1 MNKPTQLATLLPL
14 LISLAPHS
22 AHAANTSEDE
32 IIVTSQPSADTT
44 HAASGAGFK
53 TNDIDVGPLGNKAWV
68 DTPYSTT
75 TVTKEMIENQQAQSV
90 SELLKYSPSTQM
102 QARGGM
108 DVGRP
113 QSRGM
118 QGSVVANSR
127 LDGLNVVSTT
137 AFPVE
142 MLERLDVLNSLTG
155 ALYGPA
161 SPAGQFNFVA
171 KRPTEE
177 TLRKVTLG
185 YQSRSAFTG
194 HVDLGGHIDDD
205 NRFGYRVNVLN
216 QEGEGNLD
224 DSTLRR
230 KLLSVALDWNI
241 QPGTQLQL
249 DASHYEFIQ
258 KGYPGSFSYG
268 PNIKLPSA
276 PDPKDK
282 NLALNT
288 AGNDLTTDTV
298 STRLIHYLNDDWSV
312 TAGVGWQQADRAMR
326 NVSSKIINNQ
336 GDISR
341 SLKDSTAAGRFRV
354 LSNTATLNGHVDTG
368 SVGHDIALSTT
379 GYVWSLYSAKGT
391 GPSYSWDTTNMY
403 HPSEMYEKGDG
414 KIITGGDRY
423 KSSVNT
429 QQSITLGDTVT
440 FTPKWS
446 AMFYLSQ
453 SWIQSQNYNKSGHKT
468 GQIDENGLSP
478 NAALMYKIT
487 PNVMAYVSYA
497 ESLEQG
503 GTAPTNSD
511 VKNAGQTLDPYRSK
525 QYEMG
530 LKADVSGMNLGAALF
545 RLERP
550 FAYVDPGDNV
560 YKEQGN
566 QVNNGLELTASG
578 NVWQGLNIY
587 SGVTLLDPKLKD
599 TVSDTTSD
607 KRVVGVPKVQANM
620 LAEYSLPSMPE
631 WVYSANVHYT
641 GKRAAN
647 DTNTAWA
654 SSYTIWDL
662 GTRYTTKISN
672 VPTTFRVVVNN
683 VFDKHYWASIFP
695 SGTDG
700 DNGSPSAFIGSGRE
714 VRASVT
720 FDF

>member
-127 LDGLNVVSTT
+127 LDGLNIVSTT

-282 NLALNT
+282 NLALST

-391 GPSYSWDTTNMY
+391 GSSYSWDTTNMY

-654 SSYTIWDL
+654 SSYTTWDL
-662 GTRYTTKISN
+662 GTRYTTKISS

>member
-127 LDGLNVVSTT
+127 LDGLNIVSTT

-205 NRFGYRVNVLN
+205 NRFGYRVNVLD

-282 NLALNT
+282 NLALST

-654 SSYTIWDL
+654 SSYTTWDL
-662 GTRYTTKISN
+662 GTRYTTKISS

>member
-127 LDGLNVVSTT
+127 LDGLNIVSTT

-282 NLALNT
+282 NLALST

-354 LSNTATLNGHVDTG
+354 LSNTATLSGHVDTG

-654 SSYTIWDL
+654 SSYTTWDL

>member
-127 LDGLNVVSTT
+127 LDGLNIVSTT

-282 NLALNT
+282 NLALST

-391 GPSYSWDTTNMY
+391 GSSYSWDTTNMY

-654 SSYTIWDL
+654 SSYTTWDL

>member
-127 LDGLNVVSTT
+127 LDGLNIVSTT

-282 NLALNT
+282 NLALST

-446 AMFYLSQ
+446 AMFCLSQ

-607 KRVVGVPKVQANM
+607 KRVVGVPKVQANV

-641 GKRAAN
+641 GKRALYRQACRQR
-647 DTNTAWA
+647 
-654 SSYTIWDL
+654 YQHRMGQQLHHL
-662 GTRYTTKISN
+662 GPGHPLHHEN
-672 VPTTFRVVVNN
+672 QQ
-683 VFDKHYWASIFP
+683 
-695 SGTDG
+695 
-700 DNGSPSAFIGSGRE
+700 
-714 VRASVT
+714 RA
-720 FDF
+720 DHLPRGG

>member
-1 MNKPTQLATLLPL
+1 M
-14 LISLAPHS
+14 
-22 AHAANTSEDE
+22 
-32 IIVTSQPSADTT
+32 IVTSQPSADTT

-127 LDGLNVVSTT
+127 LDGLNIVSTT

-282 NLALNT
+282 NLALST

-654 SSYTIWDL
+654 SSYTTWDL

>member
-1 MNKPTQLATLLPL
+1 MNKPTYLATLLPV
-14 LISLAPHS
+14 LITLAS
-22 AHAANTSEDE
+22 QSVHAEAASEDE
-32 IIVTSQPSADTT
+32 IVVTSQPSGNPAS
-44 HAASGAGFK
+44 APSGAGFK
-53 TNDIDVGPLGNKAWV
+53 TNDIDVGPQGNKAWV

-75 TVTKEMIENQQAQSV
+75 TVTKMMIENQQAQSV

-127 LDGLNVVSTT
+127 LDGLNIVSTT

-142 MLERLDVLNSLTG
+142 TLERLDVLNSLTG

-161 SPAGQFNFVA
+161 SPAGQFNFIA

-177 TLRKVTLG
+177 TLREVTLG

-205 NRFGYRVNVLN
+205 NRFGYRVNILN
-216 QEGEGNLD
+216 EEGEGNLD

-230 KLLSVALDWNI
+230 KLLSVAMDWNI

-249 DASHYEFIQ
+249 DASHYEFVQ

-268 PNIKLPSA
+268 PGIKLPSA
-276 PDPKDK
+276 PDPKNK
-282 NLALNT
+282 NLALST

-326 NVSSKIINNQ
+326 SVSSKIINDQ

-341 SLKDSTAAGRFRV
+341 TMKDSTAAGRFRV

-368 SVGHDIALSTT
+368 SIGHDIALSTT

-391 GPSYSWDTTNMY
+391 GSSYNWGTTNMY
-403 HPSEMYEKGDG
+403 NPSEMTEKGDG
-414 KIITGGDRY
+414 KIRTSGDRY
-423 KSSVNT
+423 KSGVNT
-429 QQSITLGDTVT
+429 QQSITVGDTIT
-440 FTPKWS
+440 LTPKWS
-446 AMFYLSQ
+446 TMFYLSQ
-453 SWIQSQNYNKSGHKT
+453 SWIQSQNYNKNGHKT
-468 GQIDENGLSP
+468 SQIDEDGLSP

-487 PNVMAYVSYA
+487 PNVMTYISYA

-503 GTAPTNSD
+503 GTAPINSD

-525 QYEMG
+525 QYEVG
-530 LKADVSGMNLGAALF
+530 LKADVSGLNLGAALF

-550 FAYVDPGDNV
+550 FAYVDPNDDV

-578 NVWQGLNIY
+578 NVWQGLNVY
-587 SGVTLLDPKLKD
+587 SGVTFLNPKLKD
-599 TVSDTTSD
+599 TASDSTSD
-607 KRVVGVPKVQANM
+607 KQVVGVPKVQANM
-620 LAEYSLPSMPE
+620 LAEYSLPSIPQ
-631 WVYSANVHYT
+631 WVYSANIHYT

-654 SSYTIWDL
+654 GSYTTWDL
-662 GTRYTTKISN
+662 GTRYTTKVSN
-672 VPTTFRVVVNN
+672 VPTTFRVVVDN

-700 DNGSPSAFIGSGRE
+700 DNGSPSAFICSGRE

-720 FDF
+720 LDF

>member
-127 LDGLNVVSTT
+127 LDGLNIVSTT

-205 NRFGYRVNVLN
+205 NRFGYRVNVLD

-282 NLALNT
+282 NLALST

-414 KIITGGDRY
+414 KIITDGDRY

-607 KRVVGVPKVQANM
+607 KRVVGVPKVQANV

-654 SSYTIWDL
+654 SSYTTWDL

>member
-1 MNKPTQLATLLPL
+1 MN
-14 LISLAPHS
+14 I
-22 AHAANTSEDE
+22 
-32 IIVTSQPSADTT
+32 
-44 HAASGAGFK
+44 
-53 TNDIDVGPLGNKAWV
+53 
-68 DTPYSTT
+68 
-75 TVTKEMIENQQAQSV
+75 
-90 SELLKYSPSTQM
+90 
-102 QARGGM
+102 
-108 DVGRP
+108 
-113 QSRGM
+113 
-118 QGSVVANSR
+118 
-127 LDGLNVVSTT
+127 VSTT

-177 TLRKVTLG
+177 TLRKVSLG

-282 NLALNT
+282 NLALST

-391 GPSYSWDTTNMY
+391 GSSYSWDTTNMY

-654 SSYTIWDL
+654 SSYTTWDL
-662 GTRYTTKISN
+662 GTRYTTKISS

>member
-1 MNKPTQLATLLPL
+1 MNNSIKLVTLLPFFTPL
-14 LISLAPHS
+14 VSQTV
-22 AHAANTSEDE
+22 AASEE
-32 IIVTSQPSADTT
+32 NMIITGRSSDADTT
-44 HAASGAGFK
+44 HAVAGAGFK
-53 TNDIDVGPLGNKAWV
+53 TNDIDLGPLGNKAWV
-68 DTPYSTT
+68 DTPYSST
-75 TVTKEMIENQQAQSV
+75 TVNKEMIENQQAQSV

-127 LDGLNVVSTT
+127 LDGLNIVSTT

-142 MLERLDVLNSLTG
+142 MLERLDILNSLTG

-161 SPAGQFNFVA
+161 SPAGQFNFIA

-177 TLRKVTLG
+177 TLNKVTLG

-194 HVDLGGHIDDD
+194 HADLGGHFDDD
-205 NRFGYRVNVLN
+205 KRFGYRVNVLQ

-268 PNIKLPSA
+268 PGIKLPSA
-276 PDPKDK
+276 PNPKDK
-282 NLALNT
+282 KLTLST
-288 AGNDLTTDTV
+288 AGNDLTTDTI
-298 STRLIHYLNDDWSV
+298 STRLIHYLNDDWFV

-326 NVSSKIINNQ
+326 NVSSKIINNK

-341 SLKDSTAAGRFRV
+341 SLSDPTAAGRFRV
-354 LSNTATLNGHVDTG
+354 LSNTATLNGHIDTG
-368 SVGHDIALSTT
+368 SVGHDLALSTT
-379 GYVWSLYSAKGT
+379 GYIWSIYGAKGAST
-391 GPSYSWDTTNMY
+391 SYKLGTTNMY
-403 HPSEMYEKGDG
+403 DPSEMTEPGDG
-414 KIITGGDRY
+414 KIVQHGDRY

-440 FTPKWS
+440 LTPKWS
-446 AMFYLSQ
+446 AMLYVSQ
-453 SWIQSQNYNKSGHKT
+453 SWIQAQNYNKSGHET
-468 GQIDENGLSP
+468 SQIDENGLSP
-478 NAALMYKIT
+478 TAALMYKIT
-487 PNVMAYVSYA
+487 PSVMAYVSYA
-497 ESLEQG
+497 DSLEQG
-503 GTAPTNSD
+503 GTAPTDSD

-525 QYEMG
+525 QYEAG
-530 LKADVSGMNLGAALF
+530 LKADVAGMNLGAAVF

-550 FAYVDPGDNV
+550 FAYVDPNDNV

-578 NVWQGLNIY
+578 NVWQGLNLY
-587 SGVTLLDPKLKD
+587 SGVTLLDPTLKD
-599 TVSDTTSD
+599 TVSDATSD
-607 KRVVGVPKVQANM
+607 KDVVGVPKVQANL
-620 LAEYSLPSMPE
+620 LAEYSLPSLPH

-654 SSYTIWDL
+654 SSYTTWDL
-662 GTRYTTKISN
+662 GTRYTTNISN
-672 VPTTFRVVVNN
+672 VPTTLRIAVNN

-714 VRASVT
+714 VRATVT